1 MNSTYS
7 GRCCP
12 FQRYQNHSDP
22 KLGTEYTPQWIKI
35 PNLASSYH
43 KGRGLESSDS
53 HVGLYWAYPQHIEA
67 KIMLIDNQRVILA
80 ECYSIYNLSIPNDW
94 SSREGDSSD
103 SFVAERRYPPFNL
116 KWNDC
121 WVHSLLNWYQ
131 QQKRLSPK
139 CNNAGKLT
147 CVLPNT

>member
-43 KGRGLESSDS
+43 EGRGLESSDS

-67 KIMLIDNQRVILA
+67 KIMLTDNQRVILA
-80 ECYSIYNLSIPNDW
+80 QKSFNKLGIPNDW
-94 SSREGDSSD
+94 SSRDGDSSD
-103 SFVAERRYPPFNL
+103 SFVKRRYPPFNL

-121 WVHSLLNWYQ
+121 WVHSLLNCHQ
-131 QQKRLSPK
+131 QQKILSPK
-139 CNNAGKLT
+139 CNNVAKLT
-147 CVLPNT
+147 YVLPKT